1 MSQLYT
7 EHILKL
13 PDGINILY
21 TDSGAPNTPDYT
33 TIVVLHGT
41 GFNGYSFV
49 RLHEYDHK
57 YNLRIVIC
65 NRRDYRGSTKYS
77 NDELADLQAGR
88 QSFQHLLGLQTAWFL
103 EHFIKH
109 ENTPKVTTDG
119 RAGGFILVGW
129 SFGNA
134 TTLALLAEADM
145 IPRQLYKILEPHLR
159 SLVLYDPPSLALG
172 YRAPVHDG
180 LPNPLNNPD
189 CTTPDETYEH
199 FEKWVSSYY
208 THPDI
213 AAGCPSGLSLEN
225 CTEKRTIN
233 QWTEEEKARYSDKAA
248 AIRVDWSA

>member
-1 MSQLYT
+1 MPQLYT

-41 GFNGYSFV
+41 GFNGCAFCAIVVEDCTSYSSSDSFV
-49 RLHEYDHK
+49 RLHEYAHK

-77 NDELADLQAGR
+77 DDELADLQAGR

-109 ENTPKVTTDG
+109 ENTPKVTADG

-145 IPRQLYKILEPHLR
+145 IPQQLYKTLEPHLR
-159 SLVLYDPPSLALG
+159 SLVLYGSEFVLLLI
-172 YRAPVHDG
+172 V
-180 LPNPLNNPD
+180 
-189 CTTPDETYEH
+189 
-199 FEKWVSSYY
+199 K
-208 THPDI
+208 
-213 AAGCPSGLSLEN
+213 
-225 CTEKRTIN
+225 
-233 QWTEEEKARYSDKAA
+233 
-248 AIRVDWSA
+248 